1 MIRRRLAGI
10 PSPLLLVWLAA
21 SSVPGQPTPN
31 TVASG
36 MSPVLAVL
44 FKDYEAFTARA
55 EVELTGPRF
64 EDAMIMPMK
73 FYYLK
78 GDTRTELD
86 MGDVIGPSVDESLA
100 HTLQQIGMHEVVTI
114 LQAQRGQTV
123 VLYPRRKAYV
133 LMPNPSANE
142 QGQPRPALIRKT
154 KLGEETVLGMTCTKS
169 RVTFV
174 EGPGRNDTV
183 HVWEAERLR
192 QFPVQIEMKQTDGAM
207 TVRYR
212 DVSFEDPGPE
222 RFEIPEGFQKHD
234 GAPSILQE
242 ATREL
247 LKPDAKP

>member
-1 MIRRRLAGI
+1 MIRRRLFWMLW
-10 PSPLLLVWLAA
+10 PLLLICLMAF
-21 SSVPGQPTPN
+21 SVPGQSAPN
-31 TVASG
+31 TAASG
-36 MSPVLAVL
+36 MAPVLAVL
-44 FKDYEAFTARA
+44 LKDYEAFTARA

-86 MGDVIGPSVDESLA
+86 MGDVKGPSVDESLA
-100 HTLQQIGMHEVVTI
+100 HTLRQIGMHEVVTI

-133 LMPNPSANE
+133 LMPNPSVSG
-142 QGQPRPALIRKT
+142 QGQPRPALTRKT
-154 KLGEETVLGMTCTKS
+154 KLGDETVLGMNCTKS

-174 EGPGRNDTV
+174 EGPGVNFTV
-183 HVWEAERLR
+183 HVWEAARLR
-192 QFPVQIEMKQTDGAM
+192 QFPVQIEMKQTDETM

-212 DVSFEDPGPE
+212 DVSFEDPGSE

-247 LKPDAKP
+247 LGTDAKP